1 MWLSEEDAFWALV
14 QLMEDSQHAMHDFY
28 TPDCPKLERF
38 QHHLGDIMHRVLPS
52 LEKHLEKEGV
62 YLEDYTTHWYIQC
75 FLGGVPFPLALRMW
89 DIYILEGE
97 HVLTM
102 MAYTVLKI
110 HQSKSSG
117 PTVAMVLGMEELGVP
132 CLALV
137 SRT

>member
-52 LEKHLEKEGV
+52 LEKHL
-62 YLEDYTTHWYIQC
+62 
-75 FLGGVPFPLALRMW
+75 VPFPLALRMW